1 MANNQFTTP
10 TILLLKEGAD
20 SSQGIGQIVHN
31 IGACQAVGDILA
43 TTLGP
48 RGMDKLIYRG
58 DQSSSK
64 SDVTIS
70 NDGATIIKLLDIV
83 HPAAKILTDI
93 ARAQDDEVG
102 DGTTS
107 VVLLA
112 CEFLRMAKPF
122 IEDGVHPRVII
133 NGYRKA
139 CKVVL
144 GHLEKL
150 SVDWENK
157 SEAEVRDML
166 VKCAQTAMNSK
177 LISGQKGFFGPL
189 VVDAV
194 QALDSDMNLSMIGF
208 AKIPGG
214 SVTESSLVNG
224 VAFKKTFSYAGFEQQ
239 PKSFENPKIALLH
252 VELELKAEKSNAE
265 IRLQGIQDY
274 QAVVDA
280 EWKIIFDKLDKVVQS
295 GAKVV
300 LSKLP
305 IGDLATQYF
314 ADRDIFCAGRVPAGD
329 MMRVAAATGGV
340 IQTSINDLNDEVLG
354 SCGHFEEKRIGSQ
367 RYNFF
372 TQCPEAKTSTMILR
386 GGAEQFIEETA
397 RSLHDAIMIVKRCIQ
412 HKQVVAGG
420 GAVEM
425 ELSRFVRQYSRQ
437 IRDKSQ
443 IIIGAFGKAFEVIP
457 RRLATNAGF
466 DATDIVN
473 ELRFKHAR
481 GEANAGVDIENERT
495 YNTFENFVW
504 EPALSKRSSISAA
517 CEAACT
523 ILSVDETIRNPRSQ
537 NTSEKEQQKVPNPRA
552 RPTGRASIR

>member
-1 MANNQFTTP
+1 MAGNQFTTP

-20 SSQGIGQIVHN
+20 SSQGVGQIVHN
-31 IGACQAVGDILA
+31 IGACQAVGDILS

-48 RGMDKLIYRG
+48 RGMDKLIYKG
-58 DQSSSK
+58 ESNTQ
-64 SDVTIS
+64 VTIS

-83 HPAAKILTDI
+83 HPAAKILVDI

-122 IEDGVHPRVII
+122 VEDGVHPRVII
-133 NGYRKA
+133 SGYRKA

-144 GHLEKL
+144 EKLEELAIDWNDKSDEELTDMLEK
-150 SVDWENK
+150 
-157 SEAEVRDML
+157 
-166 VKCAQTAMNSK
+166 CAMTAMNSK
-177 LISGQKGFFGPL
+177 LIAGYKEFFGPL
-189 VVDAV
+189 VVQAV
-194 QALDSDMNLSMIGF
+194 KSLDDDLDLNMIGV

-214 SVTESSLVNG
+214 SVTECQLVEG

-239 PKSFENPKIALLH
+239 PKRFENPKIVLLQ
-252 VELELKAEKSNAE
+252 VELELKSEKSNAE
-265 IRLQGIQDY
+265 VRLEDPSQY
-274 QAVVDA
+274 QAIVDA
-280 EWKIIFDKLDKVVQS
+280 EWQIIYDKLDQIVEC

-300 LSKLP
+300 LSSLP

-314 ADRDIFCAGRVPAGD
+314 ADRDMFCAGRIPAGD
-329 MMRVAAATGGV
+329 IKRISAATGA
-340 IQTSINDLNDEVLG
+340 IQQTSMNDLTDDILG
-354 SCGHFEEKRIGSQ
+354 TCGLFEEKRVGSE
-367 RYNFF
+367 RFNFF
-372 TQCPEAKTSTMILR
+372 TQCQASKTATIILR
-386 GGAEQFIEETA
+386 GGAEQFIEETE

-412 HKQVVAGG
+412 NRRIVAGG

-425 ELSRFVRQYSRQ
+425 ELSRYLRQYSRQ

-443 IIIGAFGKAFEVIP
+443 IIMGAFGKAFEVIP
-457 RRLATNAGF
+457 RQLATNAGF

-481 GEANAGVDIENERT
+481 NNRNAGVDIENERT
-495 YNTFENFVW
+495 FDTIENFVW
-504 EPALSKRSSISAA
+504 EPALSKSSAIAAA

-537 NTSEKEQQKVPNPRA
+537 NTSEREQEKVKGRE

>member
-1 MANNQFTTP
+1 
-10 TILLLKEGAD
+10 
-20 SSQGIGQIVHN
+20 
-31 IGACQAVGDILA
+31 
-43 TTLGP
+43 
-48 RGMDKLIYRG
+48 MDKLIYG
-58 DQSSSK
+58 G
-64 SDVTIS
+64 SDGTAVTIS
-70 NDGATIIKLLDIV
+70 NDGATIIKLLDII

-122 IEDGVHPRVII
+122 IEDGVHPRVVI
-133 NGYRKA
+133 NGYRRA

-144 GHLEKL
+144 EKLAEL
-150 SVDWENK
+150 SVDWESK

-166 VKCAQTAMNSK
+166 EKCAMTAMNSK
-177 LISGQKGFFGPL
+177 LIAGHREFFGPL

-194 QALDSDMNLSMIGF
+194 QSLDEDMKLNMIGM
-208 AKIPGG
+208 AQVSGG
-214 SVTESSLVNG
+214 SVTECKLIRG
-224 VAFKKTFSYAGFEQQ
+224 VAFQKTFSYAGFEQQ
-239 PKSFENPKIALLH
+239 PKRFENPKIALLQ
-252 VELELKAEKSNAE
+252 VELELKSEKDNAE
-265 IRLQGIQDY
+265 VRLKDVSEY
-274 QAVVDA
+274 QKVVDA
-280 EWKIIFDKLDKVVQS
+280 EWQIIYDKLDKVVKS
-295 GAKVV
+295 GAQVV
-300 LSKLP
+300 LSELP

-314 ADRDIFCAGRVPAGD
+314 ADRDIFCAGRVPKQT
-329 MMRVAAATGGV
+329 MKRVSAATGGV
-340 IQTSINDLNDEVLG
+340 VQTSINDLTESVLG
-354 SCGHFEEKRIGSQ
+354 TCGLFEERQVGSE

-372 TQCPEAKTSTMILR
+372 TKCKSAKTATIILR
-386 GGAEQFIEETA
+386 GGAEQFFEETE

-425 ELSRFVRQYSRQ
+425 ELSRYLRQYSRQ

-443 IIIGAFGKAFEVIP
+443 IIMGAFGKAFEVIP
-457 RRLATNAGF
+457 RQLSTNAGF

-481 GEANAGVDIENERT
+481 NNRNAGVDIENERT
-495 YNTFENFVW
+495 FDTIENFVW
-504 EPALSKRSSISAA
+504 EPALSKKSAIAAA

-537 NTSEKEQQKVPNPRA
+537 NTSEREQQKVADPRA

>member
-1 MANNQFTTP
+1 
-10 TILLLKEGAD
+10 
-20 SSQGIGQIVHN
+20 
-31 IGACQAVGDILA
+31 
-43 TTLGP
+43 
-48 RGMDKLIYRG
+48 MDKLIYQG
-58 DQSSSK
+58 EGGK
-64 SDVTIS
+64 NVTIS

-122 IEDGVHPRVII
+122 IEDGVHPRVVI
-133 NGYRKA
+133 NGYRRA

-144 GHLEKL
+144 EKLEEL
-150 SVDWENK
+150 SVDWESK
-157 SEAEVRDML
+157 SEAEVRNML
-166 VKCAQTAMNSK
+166 EKCAMTAMNSK
-177 LISGQKGFFGPL
+177 LISGFKEFFGPM

-194 QALDSDMNLSMIGF
+194 QSLDTDMNLSMIGM
-208 AKIPGG
+208 AKVPGG
-214 SVTESSLVNG
+214 SVTECKLIQG

-239 PKSFENPKIALLH
+239 PKSFTNPKIALLQ
-252 VELELKAEKSNAE
+252 VELELKAESSNAE
-265 IRLQGIQDY
+265 VRLKDVSEY
-274 QAVVDA
+274 QKVVDA
-280 EWKIIFDKLDKVVQS
+280 EWKIIYDKLDKVVKS
-295 GAKVV
+295 GAQVV
-300 LSKLP
+300 LSELP

-314 ADRDIFCAGRVPAGD
+314 ADRDIFCAGRVPKQT
-329 MMRVAAATGGV
+329 MKRVSAATGGV
-340 IQTSINDLNDEVLG
+340 VQTSINDLTNNVLG
-354 SCGHFEEKRIGSQ
+354 TCGLFEERQVGSE

-372 TQCPEAKTSTMILR
+372 TKCKSAKTATIILR
-386 GGAEQFIEETA
+386 GGAEQFIEETE
-397 RSLHDAIMIVKRCIQ
+397 RSLHVAIMIVKRCIQ

-443 IIIGAFGKAFEVIP
+443 IIMGAFGKAFEVIP
-457 RRLATNAGF
+457 RQLATNAGF

-481 GEANAGVDIENERT
+481 GHKNAGVDIEAERT
-495 YNTFENFVW
+495 YDTFENFVW

-523 ILSVDETIRNPRSQ
+523 ILGVDETIKNPRAQ
-537 NTSEKEQQKVPNPRA
+537 NTSEKEQEKVPNPRA

>member
-1 MANNQFTTP
+1 
-10 TILLLKEGAD
+10 
-20 SSQGIGQIVHN
+20 
-31 IGACQAVGDILA
+31 
-43 TTLGP
+43 
-48 RGMDKLIYRG
+48 MDKLIYVG
-58 DQSSSK
+58 EQK
-64 SDVTIS
+64 TQVTIS
-70 NDGATIIKLLDIV
+70 NDGATIIKLLNII

-122 IEDGVHPRVII
+122 VEDGVHPRVII
-133 NGYRKA
+133 SGFRKA
-139 CKVVL
+139 CQVVL
-144 GHLEKL
+144 EKLDEL
-150 SVDWENK
+150 SVDWSGK
-157 SEAEVRDML
+157 SEEEVRGML
-166 VKCAQTAMNSK
+166 EKCAMTAMNSK
-177 LISGQKGFFGPL
+177 LISGYRDFFGPF

-194 QALDSDMNLSMIGF
+194 KSLDESLDLSMIGV

-214 SVTESSLVNG
+214 SVTECQLVEG

-239 PKSFENPKIALLH
+239 PKRFENPKIALLQ

-265 IRLQGIQDY
+265 VRMTDVKEY
-274 QAVVDA
+274 QRVVDA
-280 EWKIIFDKLDKVVQS
+280 EWKIIYDKLDTIVKS
-295 GAKVV
+295 GAKVI
-300 LSKLP
+300 LSQLP

-314 ADRDIFCAGRVPAGD
+314 ADRDIFCAGRVPQ
-329 MMRVAAATGGV
+329 MVMKRVAAATGGQV
-340 IQTSINDLNDEVLG
+340 QTSINDLTEEVLG
-354 SCGHFEEKRIGSQ
+354 TCGLFEERQVGSD

-372 TQCPEAKTSTMILR
+372 TQCESAKTATMILR
-386 GGAEQFIEETA
+386 GGAEQFIEETE
-397 RSLHDAIMIVKRCIQ
+397 RSLHDSIMIVKRCIQ

-443 IIIGAFGKAFEVIP
+443 IIMGAFGKAFEVIP
-457 RRLATNAGF
+457 RQLATNAGF

-481 GEANAGVDIENERT
+481 GNKNFGVDIENERT
-495 YNTFENFVW
+495 YDTIENFVW
-504 EPALSKRSSISAA
+504 EPALSKRSSIAAA

-537 NTSEKEQQKVPNPRA
+537 NTSEKEQEKVANPRA

>member
-1 MANNQFTTP
+1 
-10 TILLLKEGAD
+10 LLLKEGAD
-20 SSQGIGQIVHN
+20 TSQGIGQIVHN
-31 IGACQAVGDILA
+31 IGACQAVGEILA

-48 RGMDKLIYRG
+48 RGMDKLIYSG
-58 DQSSSK
+58 SEGK
-64 SDVTIS
+64 NVTIS
-70 NDGATIIKLLDIV
+70 NDGATIIRLLDIV

-133 NGYRKA
+133 NGYRTA

-144 GHLEKL
+144 EKL
-150 SVDWENK
+150 KELSTDWESK
-157 SEAEVRDML
+157 SEAEVRVML
-166 VKCAQTAMNSK
+166 ERCAMTAMNSK
-177 LISGQKGFFGPL
+177 LISGFKEFFGPM

-194 QALDSDMNLSMIGF
+194 QSLDSDMNLFMIGM
-208 AKIPGG
+208 AKVPGG
-214 SVTESSLVNG
+214 SVTECQLIQG

-239 PKSFENPKIALLH
+239 PKKFQNPKIALLQ
-252 VELELKAEKSNAE
+252 VELELKAESSNAE
-265 IRLQGIQDY
+265 VRMTDVSEY
-274 QAVVDA
+274 QKVVDA
-280 EWKIIFDKLDKVVQS
+280 EWQIIYDKLDKVVNS
-295 GAKVV
+295 GAQVV
-300 LSKLP
+300 LSELP

-314 ADRDIFCAGRVPAGD
+314 ADRGIFCAGRVPKGD
-329 MMRVAAATGGV
+329 MKRVAAATGGIV
-340 IQTSINDLNDEVLG
+340 QTSINDLTESVLG
-354 SCGHFEEKRIGSQ
+354 TCGLFEEKQVGSD

-372 TQCPEAKTSTMILR
+372 TQCKAAKTATMILR
-386 GGAEQFIEETA
+386 GGAEQFIEETE

-425 ELSRFVRQYSRQ
+425 ELSRYVRQYSRQ

-443 IIIGAFGKAFEVIP
+443 IIMGAFGKAFEVIP
-457 RRLATNAGF
+457 RQLATNAGF

-481 GEANAGVDIENERT
+481 GYKNAGVDIDAERT
-495 YNTFENFVW
+495 YDTFENFVW

-523 ILSVDETIRNPRSQ
+523 ILGVDETIKNARSQ

>member
-1 MANNQFTTP
+1 MSQFTTP
-10 TILLLKEGAD
+10 TILLLREGAD

-48 RGMDKLIYRG
+48 RGMDKLIYQG
-58 DQSSSK
+58 KDGEN
-64 SDVTIS
+64 VTIS
-70 NDGATIIKLLDIV
+70 NDGATIIGLLDIV

-93 ARAQDDEVG
+93 AQAQDDEVG

-112 CEFLRMAKPF
+112 CEMLRMAKPF
-122 IEDGVHPRVII
+122 VEDGVHPRIII
-133 NGYRKA
+133 NGYRRA

-144 GHLEKL
+144 EKLKEL

-157 SEAEVRDML
+157 NEKEVRSML
-166 VKCAQTAMNSK
+166 EKCAMTAMNSK
-177 LISGQKGFFGPL
+177 LISGHKEFFGPM

-194 QALDSDMNLSMIGF
+194 QCLDERMKLDMIGMC
-208 AKIPGG
+208 KVPGG
-214 SVTESSLVNG
+214 SVTECKLIKG
-224 VAFKKTFSYAGFEQQ
+224 VAFPKTFSYAGFEQQ
-239 PKSFENPKIALLH
+239 PKRFENPKIALLQ
-252 VELELKAEKSNAE
+252 VELELKSEAANAE
-265 IRLQGIQDY
+265 VRMTDVAEY
-274 QAVVDA
+274 QKVVDA
-280 EWKIIFDKLDKVVQS
+280 EWKIIYDKLDKIVAS
-295 GAKVV
+295 GAQIV
-300 LSKLP
+300 LSELP

-314 ADRDIFCAGRVPAGD
+314 ADRDIFCAGRVPKKVC
-329 MMRVAAATGGV
+329 RRIAAATGA
-340 IQTSINDLNDEVLG
+340 IRQTSINDLTEDVLG
-354 SCGHFEEKRIGSQ
+354 TCGLFEETQVGSD
-367 RYNFF
+367 RFNIF
-372 TQCPEAKTSTMILR
+372 TECKNAKTATMIIR
-386 GGAEQFIEETA
+386 GGAEQFIAETV

-425 ELSRFVRQYSRQ
+425 ELSRYVRQYSRQ

-443 IIIGAFGKAFEVIP
+443 IIMGAFGKAFEVIP
-457 RRLATNAGF
+457 RQLATNAGF

-481 GEANAGVDIENERT
+481 GHKNAGVDIEAERT
-495 YNTFENFVW
+495 YDTFENFVW
-504 EPALSKRSSISAA
+504 EPALSKRSSIAAA

-523 ILSVDETIRNPRSQ
+523 ILGVDETIRNPRSQ
-537 NTSEKEQQKVPNPRA
+537 NTTEKEQELVPNPRA

>member
-1 MANNQFTTP
+1 
-10 TILLLKEGAD
+10 
-20 SSQGIGQIVHN
+20 
-31 IGACQAVGDILA
+31 
-43 TTLGP
+43 
-48 RGMDKLIYRG
+48 MDKLIYKG
-58 DQSSSK
+58 EGGK
-64 SDVTIS
+64 NVTIS
-70 NDGATIIKLLDIV
+70 NDGATIIRLLDIV
-83 HPAAKILTDI
+83 HPAARILTDI

-139 CKVVL
+139 CQVV
-144 GHLEKL
+144 LEKL
-150 SVDWENK
+150 KELSTDWESK
-157 SEAEVRDML
+157 SEAEVRSML
-166 VKCAQTAMNSK
+166 EKCAITAMNSK
-177 LISGQKGFFGPL
+177 LISGFKEFFGPM

-194 QALDSDMNLSMIGF
+194 QSLDDDMNLFMIGM
-208 AKIPGG
+208 AKVPGG
-214 SVTESSLVNG
+214 SVTECQLIQG

-239 PKSFENPKIALLH
+239 PKRFENPKIALLQ
-252 VELELKAEKSNAE
+252 VELELKSEAANAE
-265 IRLQGIQDY
+265 VRMTDVAEY
-274 QAVVDA
+274 QKVVDA
-280 EWKIIFDKLDKVVQS
+280 EWKIIYDKLDKIVAS
-295 GAKVV
+295 GAKVI
-300 LSKLP
+300 LSQLP

-314 ADRDIFCAGRVPAGD
+314 ADRGIFCAGRVPKGD
-329 MMRVAAATGGV
+329 MRRVAAATGGI
-340 IQTSINDLNDEVLG
+340 IQTSINDLTEGVLG
-354 SCGHFEEKRIGSQ
+354 TCGKFEEKQVGSD

-372 TQCPEAKTSTMILR
+372 TECQSAKTATLILR
-386 GGAEQFIEETA
+386 GGAEQFIEETE

-425 ELSRFVRQYSRQ
+425 ELSRYVRQYSRQ

-443 IIIGAFGKAFEVIP
+443 IIMGAFGKAFEVIP
-457 RRLATNAGF
+457 RQLATNAGF

-481 GEANAGVDIENERT
+481 NNRNAGVDIENERT
-495 YNTFENFVW
+495 YDTFENFVW
-504 EPALSKRSSISAA
+504 EPSLSKRSSIAAA

-523 ILSVDETIRNPRSQ
+523 ILGVDETIRNPRSQ
-537 NTSEKEQQKVPNPRA
+537 NTSEKEQEKVPNPRQ

>member
-1 MANNQFTTP
+1 MSQFTTP
-10 TILLLKEGAD
+10 TILLLREGAD

-48 RGMDKLIYRG
+48 RGMDKLIYQG
-58 DQSSSK
+58 KDGEN
-64 SDVTIS
+64 VTIS
-70 NDGATIIKLLDIV
+70 NDGATIIGLLDIV

-93 ARAQDDEVG
+93 AHAQDDEVG

-112 CEFLRMAKPF
+112 CEMLRMAKPF
-122 IEDGVHPRVII
+122 VEDGVHPRIII
-133 NGYRKA
+133 NGYRRA

-144 GHLEKL
+144 EKLKEL

-157 SEAEVRDML
+157 NEKEVRNML
-166 VKCAQTAMNSK
+166 EKCAMTAMNSK
-177 LISGQKGFFGPL
+177 LISGHKEFFGPM

-194 QALDSDMNLSMIGF
+194 QCLDERMKLDMIGMC
-208 AKIPGG
+208 KVPGG
-214 SVTESSLVNG
+214 SVTECKLIKG
-224 VAFKKTFSYAGFEQQ
+224 VAFPKTFSYAGFEQQ
-239 PKSFENPKIALLH
+239 PKRFENPKIALLQ
-252 VELELKAEKSNAE
+252 VELELKSEAANAE
-265 IRLQGIQDY
+265 VRMTDVAEY
-274 QAVVDA
+274 QKVVDA
-280 EWKIIFDKLDKVVQS
+280 EWKIIYDKLDKIVAS
-295 GAKVV
+295 GAQIV
-300 LSKLP
+300 LSELP

-314 ADRDIFCAGRVPAGD
+314 ADRDIFCAGRVPKKVC
-329 MMRVAAATGGV
+329 RRIAAATGA
-340 IQTSINDLNDEVLG
+340 IRQTSINDLTEDVLG
-354 SCGHFEEKRIGSQ
+354 TCGLFEETQVGSD
-367 RYNFF
+367 RFNIF
-372 TQCPEAKTSTMILR
+372 TECKNAKTATMIIR
-386 GGAEQFIEETA
+386 GGAEQFIAETV

-425 ELSRFVRQYSRQ
+425 ELSRYVRQYSRQ

-443 IIIGAFGKAFEVIP
+443 IIMGAFGKAFEVIP
-457 RRLATNAGF
+457 RQLATNAGF

-481 GEANAGVDIENERT
+481 GHKNAGVDIEAERT
-495 YNTFENFVW
+495 YDTFENFVW
-504 EPALSKRSSISAA
+504 EPALSKRSSIAAA

-523 ILSVDETIRNPRSQ
+523 ILGVDETIRNPRSQ
-537 NTSEKEQQKVPNPRA
+537 NTTEKEQEAVPNPRA

>member
-1 MANNQFTTP
+1 
-10 TILLLKEGAD
+10 
-20 SSQGIGQIVHN
+20 
-31 IGACQAVGDILA
+31 
-43 TTLGP
+43 
-48 RGMDKLIYRG
+48 MDKLIYQG
-58 DQSSSK
+58 TDGK
-64 SDVTIS
+64 NVTIS
-70 NDGATIIKLLDIV
+70 NDGATIIRLLDIV

-93 ARAQDDEVG
+93 AKAQDNEVG

-112 CEFLRMAKPF
+112 CALLRQAKPF

-139 CKVVL
+139 CQVCL
-144 GHLEKL
+144 EHLEKL
-150 SVDWENK
+150 SYDWDSK

-166 VKCAQTAMNSK
+166 EKCAMTAMNSK
-177 LISGQKGFFGPL
+177 LIAGHKEFFGPL

-194 QALDSDMNLSMIGF
+194 QSLDEDMNLSMIGMEQVS
-208 AKIPGG
+208 GG
-214 SVTESSLVNG
+214 SVTECKLIRG
-224 VAFKKTFSYAGFEQQ
+224 VAFQKTFSYAGFEQQ
-239 PKSFENPKIALLH
+239 PKRFENPKIALLQ
-252 VELELKAEKSNAE
+252 VELELKAESSTAE
-265 IRLQGIQDY
+265 VRMTDVAEY
-274 QAVVDA
+274 QKVVDA
-280 EWKIIFDKLDKVVQS
+280 EWKIIYDKLDKVVKSEAQ
-295 GAKVV
+295 VV
-300 LSKLP
+300 LSELP

-314 ADRDIFCAGRVPAGD
+314 ADRDIFCAGRVPKQT
-329 MMRVAAATGGV
+329 MKRVSAATGGV
-340 IQTSINDLNDEVLG
+340 VQTSINDLTESVLG
-354 SCGHFEEKRIGSQ
+354 TCGLFEERQVGSE

-372 TQCPEAKTSTMILR
+372 TKCKSAKTATIILR
-386 GGAEQFIEETA
+386 GGAEQFIEETE

-443 IIIGAFGKAFEVIP
+443 IIMGAFGKAFEVIP
-457 RRLATNAGF
+457 RQLATNAGF

-481 GEANAGVDIENERT
+481 GHKNAGVDIEAERT
-495 YNTFENFVW
+495 YDTFENFVW

-523 ILSVDETIRNPRSQ
+523 ILGVDETIKNPRAQ
-537 NTSEKEQQKVPNPRA
+537 NTSEKEQEKVPNPRA

>member
-1 MANNQFTTP
+1 MAANQFTTP
-10 TILLLKEGAD
+10 TILLLREGAD

-48 RGMDKLIYRG
+48 RGMDKLIYG
-58 DQSSSK
+58 GSEGK
-64 SDVTIS
+64 AVTIS

-122 IEDGVHPRVII
+122 IEDGVHPRVVI

-139 CKVVL
+139 CAVVL
-144 GHLEKL
+144 EKLKEL
-150 SVDWENK
+150 SVDWEKKTDQEIRN
-157 SEAEVRDML
+157 ML
-166 VKCAQTAMNSK
+166 EKCAMTAMNSK
-177 LISGQKGFFGPL
+177 LISGHKEFFGPM

-194 QALDSDMNLSMIGF
+194 QSLDEDMNLSMIGM
-208 AKIPGG
+208 AKVPGG
-214 SVTESSLVNG
+214 SVTECKLIKG

-239 PKSFENPKIALLH
+239 PKRFENPKIALLQ
-252 VELELKAEKSNAE
+252 VELELKSESSNAE
-265 IRLQGIQDY
+265 VRMTDVSEY
-274 QAVVDA
+274 QKVVDA
-280 EWKIIFDKLDKVVQS
+280 EWKIIYDKLDKIVES
-295 GAKVV
+295 GAQVI
-300 LSKLP
+300 LSELP

-314 ADRDIFCAGRVPAGD
+314 ADRDIFCAGRVPKSD
-329 MMRVAAATGGV
+329 MRRVAAATGGV
-340 IQTSINDLNDEVLG
+340 VQTSINDLTNNVLG
-354 SCGHFEEKRIGSQ
+354 TCGLFEEKQVGSD

-372 TQCPEAKTSTMILR
+372 TDCQSAKTATMILR
-386 GGAEQFIEETA
+386 GGAEQFIEETE

-425 ELSRFVRQYSRQ
+425 ELSRYVRQYSRQ

-443 IIIGAFGKAFEVIP
+443 IIMGAFGKAFEVIP

-481 GEANAGVDIENERT
+481 GHKNAGVDIEAERT
-495 YNTFENFVW
+495 YDTFEHFVW

-523 ILSVDETIRNPRSQ
+523 ILGVDETIRNPRSQ
-537 NTSEKEQQKVPNPRA
+537 NTSEREQEKVPNPRQ

>member
-1 MANNQFTTP
+1 
-10 TILLLKEGAD
+10 
-20 SSQGIGQIVHN
+20 
-31 IGACQAVGDILA
+31 
-43 TTLGP
+43 
-48 RGMDKLIYRG
+48 MDKLIYG
-58 DQSSSK
+58 GAEGK
-64 SDVTIS
+64 AVTIS

-139 CKVVL
+139 CEVVL
-144 GHLEKL
+144 EQLDKL
-150 SVDWENK
+150 CVDWENK

-166 VKCAQTAMNSK
+166 IKCAQTAMNSK
-177 LISGQKGFFGPL
+177 LISGQKDFFGPM

-194 QALDSDMNLSMIGF
+194 QALDDDMNLNMIGT

-214 SVTESSLVNG
+214 SVTESCLING

-239 PKSFENPKIALLH
+239 PKSFDNPKLALLH

-265 IRLQGIQDY
+265 IRLTGVEQY
-274 QAVVDA
+274 QEVVDG
-280 EWKIIFDKLDKVVQS
+280 EWKIIYDKLEKVVES

-314 ADRDIFCAGRVPAGD
+314 ADRGIFCAGRVPAGD

-340 IQTSINDLNDEVLG
+340 IQTSINDLTDEVLG
-354 SCGHFEEKRIGSQ
+354 SCGHFEEKQIGSQ
-367 RYNFF
+367 RYNMF
-372 TQCPEAKTSTMILR
+372 TGCPEAKTATIILR

-425 ELSRFVRQYSRQ
+425 ELSRFVRTYSRQ

-457 RRLATNAGF
+457 RQLATNAGF

-481 GEANAGVDIENERT
+481 GQKNAGVDIEAERT
-495 YNTFENFVW
+495 YDTFENFVW

-523 ILSVDETIRNPRSQ
+523 ILGVDETIKNPRSQ
-537 NTSEKEQQKVPNPRA
+537 NTTEKEQELVPNPRA

>member
-1 MANNQFTTP
+1 MAAGQFTTP

-20 SSQGIGQIVHN
+20 TSQGVGQIVHN
-31 IGACQAVGDILA
+31 IGACQAVGDILS

-48 RGMDKLIYRG
+48 RGMDKLIYKG
-58 DQSSSK
+58 EGQTQ
-64 SDVTIS
+64 VTIS

-83 HPAAKILTDI
+83 HPAARILVDI

-122 IEDGVHPRVII
+122 VEDGVHPRVIVS
-133 NGYRKA
+133 GYRRA
-139 CKVVL
+139 CAVV
-144 GHLEKL
+144 LEKL
-150 SVDWENK
+150 KELAIDWSDK
-157 SEAEVRDML
+157 SEEELNEML
-166 VKCAQTAMNSK
+166 EKCAMTAMNSK
-177 LISGQKGFFGPL
+177 LIAGHKEFFGPM
-189 VVDAV
+189 VVSAV
-194 QALDSDMNLSMIGF
+194 RSLDERLDLNMIGV
-208 AKIPGG
+208 AKVPGG
-214 SVTESSLVNG
+214 SVTECQLVEG

-239 PKSFENPKIALLH
+239 RKRFENPKVVLLH
-252 VELELKAEKSNAE
+252 VELELKSEKSNAE
-265 IRLQGIQDY
+265 IRLENPSEY

-280 EWKIIFDKLDKVVQS
+280 EWKIIYDKLDQVVDS

-300 LSKLP
+300 LSSLP

-314 ADRDIFCAGRVPAGD
+314 ADRDMFCAGRVPESD
-329 MMRVAAATGGV
+329 MKRIAAATGAV
-340 IQTSINDLNDEVLG
+340 KQTSMNDLTEDVLG
-354 SCGHFEEKRIGSQ
+354 TCGLFEEKRVGSE
-367 RYNFF
+367 RFNFF
-372 TQCPEAKTSTMILR
+372 TDCTAAKTATIILR
-386 GGAEQFIEETA
+386 GGAEQFIEETE

-412 HKQVVAGG
+412 NRRIVAGG

-425 ELSRFVRQYSRQ
+425 ELSRYLRQYSRQ

-443 IIIGAFGKAFEVIP
+443 IIMGAFGKAFEVIP
-457 RRLATNAGF
+457 RQLATNAGF

-481 GEANAGVDIENERT
+481 NNRNAGVDIENERT
-495 YNTFENFVW
+495 FDTIENFVW
-504 EPALSKRSSISAA
+504 EPALSKSSAIAAA

-537 NTSEKEQQKVPNPRA
+537 NTSEREQQKVADPRA